1 MTLLRHPPQVA
12 GLQSPVPGVGEI
24 ELEVLSISPRV
35 YRVDN
40 FVSDEEIEV
49 LKRWAVDTRNEHSM
63 RPSTVGA
70 QSWTQK
76 GGKDAKSRSRTS
88 ENAWDVSSPVA
99 MPIKKR
105 SFELLRLKYNE
116 SMADGVQILRYEH
129 GQNYQVG
136 GWVGGGGLSAILM

>member
-1 MTLLRHPPQVA
+1 MP
-12 GLQSPVPGVGEI
+12 GLISPVPGVGEI

-40 FVSDEEIEV
+40 FVSEAEMKV
-49 LKRWAVDTRNEHSM
+49 LKLWAVDKANHYSM

-76 GGKDAKSRSRTS
+76 GGADSKSQARTS

-99 MPIKKR
+99 MPIKQR

-116 SMADGVQILRYEH
+116 SMADGVQVLRYEY

-136 GWVGGGGLSAILM
+136 WWAEF